1 MIKSIKLLSIFI
13 IIVIFS
19 SSFYIC
25 FADIENEENTSEDI
39 LINVSAEVYEEPKV
53 QSNYAICIERTT
65 NTILYEKNSY
75 ERTPMASTTKI
86 MTAILAI
93 EKNNLKEIVTISKN
107 AAKTT
112 GSRFGLEENMK
123 CTLED
128 LLYGLM
134 LCSRK

>member
-1 MIKSIKLLSIFI
+1 MIRLIKLSSIFI
-13 IIVIFS
+13 ILIIFS
-19 SSFYIC
+19 SGFYRC
-25 FADIENEENTSEDI
+25 FADVENEENTDEGA
-39 LINVSAEVYEEPKV
+39 LISTSAEVYKEPEV
-53 QSNYAICIERTT
+53 QSKYAICIERTT
-65 NTILYEKNSY
+65 NTILYEKDAY
-75 ERTPMASTTKI
+75 EKTPMASTTKI

-93 EKNNLKEIVTISKN
+93 ERRNLNEIVTISKN

-123 CTLED
+123 CTLEE

>member
-1 MIKSIKLLSIFI
+1 MKLISKFILFIIFLLIFQLVFQITSFATSDNLSIG
-13 IIVIFS
+13 S
-19 SSFYIC
+19 P
-25 FADIENEENTSEDI
+25 AAI
-39 LINVSAEVYEEPKV
+39 LMDASTGK
-53 QSNYAICIERTT
+53 
-65 NTILYEKNSY
+65 ILYEKNSH
-75 ERTPMASTTKI
+75 EKRFPASTTKI

-123 CTLED
+123 CRLED